1 MKVFVL
7 NSKNLDVIDLP
18 KKVEGIF
25 WICDLD
31 KKGIP
36 AIMIEARKNDW
47 VLKSNE
53 LFQVIE

>member
-25 WICDLD
+25 WISDLD
-31 KKGIP
+31 KKEIP

-53 LFQVIE
+53 LFRVIE